1 MSESQTPV
9 SEYYLVGTHEFE
21 HLLRTNYLLA
31 QSTLLFQHLCSQ
43 SDRPMV
49 LSARKVCEVLGID
62 NNQLEQCRKRR
73 LIKARA
79 FQQQFMYDAYD
90 LLRLSEQLNLRKL
103 QRKLSRLPRFTIR

>member
-43 SDRPMV
+43 SDRPMF

-79 FQQQFMYDAYD
+79 FQQQFMYDA
-90 LLRLSEQLNLRKL
+90 
-103 QRKLSRLPRFTIR
+103 